1 MRIGIIGHFGGNEK
15 FNDGQTVKTIAI
27 YDALKR
33 YGLEDVDRIDTY
45 YIKKNPFIFVSQ
57 FLNGGLR
64 DKKYIVL
71 LSSNGR
77 KVLFPVLSFMS
88 RYMNKD
94 VYHYGIGGRLAREVE
109 GKTKME
115 KVCFLV

>member
-71 LSSNGR
+71 AFVKWTKSTVSS
-77 KVLFPVLSFMS
+77 LSFMS
-88 RYMNKD
+88 D
-94 VYHYGIGGRLAREVE
+94 I
-109 GKTKME
+109 
-115 KVCFLV
+115 

>member
-64 DKKYIVL
+64 DKKIYRFAFVEWTKSTV
-71 LSSNGR
+71 SSFE
-77 KVLFPVLSFMS
+77 LYEPI
-88 RYMNKD
+88 Y
-94 VYHYGIGGRLAREVE
+94 E
-109 GKTKME
+109 
-115 KVCFLV
+115 

>member
-45 YIKKNPFIFVSQ
+45 YIKKILPFLFSPTIFLFLGAFLKNP
-57 FLNGGLR
+57 GLSG
-64 DKKYIVL
+64 K
-71 LSSNGR
+71 LS
-77 KVLFPVLSFMS
+77 
-88 RYMNKD
+88 
-94 VYHYGIGGRLAREVE
+94 
-109 GKTKME
+109 
-115 KVCFLV
+115 

>member
-64 DKKYIVL
+64 DKKYIVCF
-71 LSSNGR
+71 R
-77 KVLFPVLSFMS
+77 RM
-88 RYMNKD
+88 D
-94 VYHYGIGGRLAREVE
+94 
-109 GKTKME
+109 E
-115 KVCFLV
+115 KYCFQF